1 MSRKCAPDLYGQRQ
15 TRMDQNL
22 TPTRPYLLRAM
33 HEWMSDN
40 SQTPLVVIDAN
51 AEGVTVPEQHVQDG
65 RIILNI
71 SWSATQ
77 NLVMDNEQISFS
89 ARFSGVPN
97 QVLVPMAAVK
107 GIYARESGQGMMF
120 QDEPVSQAV
129 NENVKIDKNS
139 SSNDDDDTKPP
150 RNRGGLRVVK

>member
-1 MSRKCAPDLYGQRQ
+1 
-15 TRMDQNL
+15 MDQNL

-40 SQTPLVVIDAN
+40 TQTPLVVIDAN
-51 AEGVTVPEQHVQDG
+51 AEGVTVPEQHIQDG

>member
-1 MSRKCAPDLYGQRQ
+1 
-15 TRMDQNL
+15 MDQNL

>member
-1 MSRKCAPDLYGQRQ
+1 
-15 TRMDQNL
+15 MDQNL

-51 AEGVTVPEQHVQDG
+51 AEAVTVPEQHVKDG

-77 NLVMDNEQISFS
+77 NLVMDNEQISFT
-89 ARFSGVPN
+89 ARFSGVPS
-97 QVLVPMAAVK
+97 QVLVPIAAVK

-120 QDEPVSQAV
+120 QDEPVSQAA

-139 SSNDDDDTKPP
+139 SPNDDDDTKPP

>member
-1 MSRKCAPDLYGQRQ
+1 
-15 TRMDQNL
+15 MDQNL

-33 HEWMSDN
+33 HEWRSYKTP
-40 SQTPLVVIDAN
+40 TPLVVIDAN
-51 AEGVTVPEQHVQDG
+51 AEGVTVPEQHIQDG

>member
-1 MSRKCAPDLYGQRQ
+1 
-15 TRMDQNL
+15 MDQNL

-51 AEGVTVPEQHVQDG
+51 AEGVTVPEQHIQDG

>member
-1 MSRKCAPDLYGQRQ
+1 
-15 TRMDQNL
+15 
-22 TPTRPYLLRAM
+22 M